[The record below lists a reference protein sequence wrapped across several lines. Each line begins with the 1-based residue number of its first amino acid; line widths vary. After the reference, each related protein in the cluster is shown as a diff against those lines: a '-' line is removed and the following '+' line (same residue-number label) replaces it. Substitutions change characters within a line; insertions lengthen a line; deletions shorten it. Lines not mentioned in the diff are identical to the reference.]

1 MRQETIPLRKRL
13 TSKFAA
19 LILLL
24 FMVPLIF
31 LFFYASNT
39 ASDVLI
45 ASLRDDLKE
54 KAFLVGAD
62 IDRFYS
68 QRERDVRILSQADV
82 LESDEI
88 DGIIKYLTEIID
100 ETPYLDDIDVIN
112 LDGFVIASSGV
123 QNEKGVHILTM
134 HPSLQALFGNV
145 LKAKQ
150 GDVFVSGILELDSG
164 PGLAFLTPITD
175 DTNTIVVKVLL
186 VEINLDVVKRIVTD
200 FDERVIGDKFVYL
213 VDNDGR
219 VIVSADPD
227 VSLLSP
233 YPDLTVQPELLANFA
248 LQGDVGSIIY
258 EDTRNDLVMAGFADM
273 GEFGVNKAMDWSI
286 IAVAPIAYITKPVEG
301 FRNALLIFTVIV
313 FSVSLLL
320 VWWVGRLVVRPIL
333 RVRDSVQRYGAGDY
347 TARSDVKTLDE
358 AGQLAN
364 AFNTMAGSLE
374 TEITQRKG
382 AKEALRQARDQ
393 LERRV
398 QERTRELADA
408 NTALRTEITERKR
421 AKEELIVSQR
431 QLSAVLIRLARA
443 SSPLIQPALL

>member
-286 IAVAPIAYITKPVEG
+286 IAVAPIADITKPVEG

-320 VWWVGRLVVRPIL
+320 VWWVGRLMVGRP
-333 RVRDSVQRYGAGDY
+333 VGGTPD
-347 TARSDVKTLDE
+347 
-358 AGQLAN
+358 
-364 AFNTMAGSLE
+364 
-374 TEITQRKG
+374 
-382 AKEALRQARDQ
+382 
-393 LERRV
+393 
-398 QERTRELADA
+398 
-408 NTALRTEITERKR
+408 
-421 AKEELIVSQR
+421 
-431 QLSAVLIRLARA
+431 
-443 SSPLIQPALL
+443 PACA